1 MLVLDVKWRR
11 LDLDKNFRRNN
22 IFLLSEKNNT
32 IFDKLAN

>member
-1 MLVLDVKWRR
+1 MLVLDAKWQR

-22 IFLLSEKNNT
+22 IFLLTEKNNT

>member
-22 IFLLSEKNNT
+22 IFLLSEKKNT

>member
-11 LDLDKNFRRNN
+11 LDLDKNFRKN